1 MAVPTTDPIKISI
14 PAGKSVIVNFATNA
28 SFTQS
33 FSITNS
39 DNVVECSGS
48 GSGVG
53 PVVQNSQVF
62 TATLGGEYA
71 VAILAN
77 GNAQEVLESSSSSV
91 YNGTVYAQS
100 YNFVSE
106 DASDSDYND
115 TFLSI
120 NWFQYN
126 S

>member
-14 PAGKSVIVNFATNA
+14 PAGKPVIVNFATNA
-28 SFTQS
+28 SFNQS

-39 DNVVECSGS
+39 NGVVECSGS
-48 GSGVG
+48 GSGTG
-53 PVVQNSQVF
+53 PSVQDSQVF
-62 TATLGGEYA
+62 TATLGGEYS
-71 VAILAN
+71 VVIEGN
-77 GNAQEVLESSSSSV
+77 GSAEKVLESSTSSV

-100 YNFVSE
+100 YMFIGE
-106 DASDSDYND
+106 DSTDSDYND

-126 S
+126 G